1 MSAVVM
7 RATDVHPLWL
17 IVGTVALL
25 SGCASKQINQNLPV
39 AREDQIWIERQRLPQ
54 RLHIPVKGV
63 SRDQLRD
70 TWGAARS
77 GGRRHQGIDIFA
89 ERGTPIYSSTP
100 AVVQRIRDSGIGG
113 KAVWL
118 LGPEGS
124 RHYYAHLDQ
133 FAKIRVGE
141 RLRAGDR
148 IGTVGDTGNARGGR
162 PHLHYEIHLAGQGAV
177 NPYPYLVR

>member
-1 MSAVVM
+1 MKKITPESSVW
-7 RATDVHPLWL
+7 RQLGL
-17 IVGTVALL
+17 CSVAILL
-25 SGCASKQINQNLPV
+25 FGCASKQINQNIPIV
-39 AREDQIWIERQRLPQ
+39 REDQVWIERQRLPQ
-54 RLHIPVKGV
+54 RLTIPVKGV

-77 GGRRHQGIDIFA
+77 SGRRHQGIDIFA
-89 ERGTPIYSSTP
+89 ARGTPICSSTS

-113 KAVWL
+113 KAIWL

-133 FAKIRVGE
+133 FAKLRVGQ

-148 IGTVGDTGNARGGR
+148 IGTVGNTGNARGGR
-162 PHLHYEIHLAGQGAV
+162 PHLHYELHLAGQGAV
-177 NPYPYLVR
+177 NPYSYLMR

>member
-1 MSAVVM
+1 MSDFAKQ
-7 RATDVHPLWL
+7 ATGWQQFWL
-17 IVGTVALL
+17 AVGTVVLL
-25 SGCASKQINQNLPV
+25 SGCASKQVNQNLPI
-39 AREDQIWIERQRLPQ
+39 AHDDQVWIERQRMPQ
-54 RLHIPVKGV
+54 RLRIPVKGV

-89 ERGTPIYSSTP
+89 PRGTPIYSTTP
-100 AVVQRIRDSGIGG
+100 AVVQRIRDGGLGG

-133 FAKIRVGE
+133 FAKIRVGQ

-177 NPYPYLVR
+177 NPYPYLMR

>member
-1 MSAVVM
+1 MKIFM
-7 RATDVHPLWL
+7 RPSVQRQR
-17 IVGTVALL
+17 VALFCL
-25 SGCASKQINQNLPV
+25 TVLISGCASKQINQNLPMAQDDRV
-39 AREDQIWIERQRLPQ
+39 WVERQRLAQ
-54 RLHIPVKGV
+54 RLPIPVKGV
-63 SRDQLRD
+63 DRDELRD

-77 GGRRHQGIDIFA
+77 SGRQHQGIDIFA
-89 ERGTPIYSSTP
+89 ARGTPIYSNTP
-100 AVVQRIRDSGIGG
+100 AVVQRIRDSSLGG

-133 FAKIRVGE
+133 FAKLRVGQ

-148 IGTVGDTGNARGGR
+148 IGTVGNTGNASRGR

-177 NPYPYLVR
+177 NPYPYLIR

>member
-1 MSAVVM
+1 MSQTFSATLRYRHWATIGLVAV
-7 RATDVHPLWL
+7 
-17 IVGTVALL
+17 L
-25 SGCASKQINQNLPV
+25 SGCASKQINQNLPI
-39 AREDQIWIERQRLPQ
+39 AREDQLWIERQPLATRLPV
-54 RLHIPVKGV
+54 PVKGV
-63 SRDQLRD
+63 QREALRD

-89 ERGTPIYSSTP
+89 ERGTPIYSTTA

-124 RHYYAHLDQ
+124 KHYYAHLDS
-133 FAKIRVGE
+133 FAKLRIGQ
-141 RLRAGDR
+141 RLRAGTQ

-177 NPYPYLVR
+177 NPYPYLAP